1 MRMNE
6 DKPKRF
12 WQDKHL
18 SPYQTLTLGFLAL
31 IVIGTMLLMLPV
43 ASASGEGL
51 SFIDALFMAT
61 SAVCVTGLSVVDL
74 QYGFS
79 YFGQIVIVLLIQIG
93 GLGLMTISTLMA
105 ILIGKKIQLR
115 DRMAMKEALNQF
127 SMDGLVRLT
136 IRIIQLTLLLEF
148 IGGTILAI
156 RWYGEYGP
164 IGIYYGYW
172 HSVSAFCNA
181 GFALF
186 GERSDLLTLY
196 AHDMVVVIVITL
208 LVILGGLGF
217 AVLSDI
223 WQKRRFRDYML
234 QSKIVLVTSGILIV
248 LGTVG
253 FLGLEYSNMATIG
266 AESFPHKV
274 MSSYFHSVTARTAG
288 IATVDFE
295 QLRGAT
301 MFFLIL
307 LMFVGASPCSTGSGI
322 KTTTLAVMVIAIWT
336 LVRGRRDTVLFDRK
350 IPEAIIYK
358 AFAVTF
364 MAASLVIVISM
375 LLSIMEDFAFLAIL
389 FEVVSAFS
397 TVGLSVG
404 ITQELGDPAKLL
416 LAFTMFVGRVGP
428 ITMAA
433 ALAYRLKRDIIHYPE
448 GKVTIG

>member
-1 MRMNE
+1 MRMGE
-6 DKPKRF
+6 ETPKKF
-12 WQDKHL
+12 WQNKHL
-18 SPYQTLTLGFLAL
+18 SPYQTLTLGFVGLIAL
-31 IVIGTMLLMLPV
+31 GTVLLMLPI

-79 YFGQIVIVLLIQIG
+79 YFGQIVIVLLIQLG

-105 ILIGKKIQLR
+105 ILIGKKIHLR

-127 SMDGLVRLT
+127 SMDGIVRLT

-148 IGGTILAI
+148 IGGTILAA
-156 RWYGEYGP
+156 RWYGEYGL

-186 GERSDLLTLY
+186 GQRSDLLTLY
-196 AHDMVVVIVITL
+196 AHDALVVLVITA

-217 AVLSDI
+217 AVIADV
-223 WQKRRFRDYML
+223 WEKRRFRDFML
-234 QSKIVLVTSGILIV
+234 HSKIVLVTSGMLIV
-248 LGTVG
+248 IGTLG
-253 FLGLEYSNMATIG
+253 FLGLEYNNMATIG
-266 AESFPHKV
+266 GDSLPYKV
-274 MSSYFHSVTARTAG
+274 MTSYFHSVTARTAG

-295 QLRGAT
+295 QLHGST

-307 LMFVGASPCSTGSGI
+307 LMFVGASPASTGSGI
-322 KTTTLAVMVIAIWT
+322 KTTTLAVMVVAVWS
-336 LVRGRRDTVLFDRK
+336 LVRGRRETIIFKRK
-350 IPEAIIYK
+350 IPDAIIYK
-358 AFAVTF
+358 AFAVAF
-364 MAASLVIVISM
+364 MAAGTVILISM

-416 LAFTMFVGRVGP
+416 LSFTMLAGRVGP
-428 ITMAA
+428 VTMAL
-433 ALAYRLKRDIIHYPE
+433 ALAYRMKGEMIRYPE

>member
-1 MRMNE
+1 MRLHE
-6 DKPKRF
+6 DMPRRF
-12 WQDKHL
+12 WRDRHL
-18 SPYQTLTLGFLAL
+18 SPYQTLTLGFASL
-31 IVIGTMLLMLPV
+31 ILLGTLLLMLPI
-43 ASASGEGL
+43 ASAGGEGL

-79 YFGQIVIVLLIQIG
+79 YFGQMVIVLLIQIG

-127 SMDGLVRLT
+127 SIEGVVRLT
-136 IRIIQLTLLLEF
+136 IRIIQLTFLLEF
-148 IGGTILAI
+148 IGGTILAL
-156 RWYGEYGP
+156 RWYGEYGA

-196 AHDMVVVIVITL
+196 ANDVVVIAVVTI

-223 WQKRRFRDYML
+223 WQKRRFKDFML
-234 QSKIVLVTSGILIV
+234 QSKIVLVTSGLLIL

-253 FLGLEYSNMATIG
+253 FLGLEYSNMATLG
-266 AESFPHKV
+266 VENFFNKV
-274 MSSYFHSVTARTAG
+274 LLSYFHSVTARTAG

-307 LMFVGASPCSTGSGI
+307 LMFVGASPSSTGSGI
-322 KTTTLAVMVIAIWT
+322 KTTTLAVMVAAIWS
-336 LVRGRRDTVLFDRK
+336 LVRGKRETVIFDRK
-350 IPEAIIYK
+350 IADAIIYK

-364 MAASLVIVISM
+364 MAAGIIILISM

-404 ITQELGDPAKLL
+404 ITRELGEPAKLL

-428 ITMAA
+428 VTMAL
-433 ALAYRLKRDIIHYPE
+433 ALAYKMKRETIHYPE

>member
-1 MRMNE
+1 MRIGE
-6 DKPKRF
+6 ETQKRF
-12 WQDKHL
+12 WQNRRL
-18 SPYQTLTLGFLAL
+18 SPYQTLTLGFVGLIAL
-31 IVIGTMLLMLPV
+31 GTMLLMLPA
-43 ASASGEGL
+43 ASAGGEGL

-79 YFGQIVIVLLIQIG
+79 YFGQLVIVFLIQIG

-127 SMDGLVRLT
+127 SMEGVVRLT

-148 IGGTILAI
+148 IGGTILAV
-156 RWYGEYGP
+156 RWYGEYGAL
-164 IGIYYGYW
+164 GIYYGYW

-186 GERSDLLTLY
+186 GQRSDLLMLY
-196 AHDMVVVIVITL
+196 AQDAVVVLVITA

-217 AVLSDI
+217 AVLADI

-234 QSKIVLVTSGILIV
+234 QSKIVLVTSGLLIGI
-248 LGTVG
+248 GTLG

-266 AESFPHKV
+266 GESLPYKV

-301 MFFLIL
+301 LFFLIL
-307 LMFVGASPCSTGSGI
+307 LMFVGASPSSTGSGI
-322 KTTTLAVMVIAIWT
+322 KTTTLAVMVAAIWS
-336 LVRGRRDTVLFDRK
+336 LVRGRRETVLFKRK
-350 IPEAIIYK
+350 ISDAIIYK

-364 MAASLVIVISM
+364 MAAGIIILISM

-416 LAFTMFVGRVGP
+416 LSFTMFVGRVGP
-428 ITMAA
+428 ITMAL
-433 ALAYRLKRDIIHYPE
+433 ALAYKMKGDTIHYPE